1 MLPNQCLLADERV
14 KDVMRVSVIAS
25 EPISAD
31 RSRAAL
37 GDVLVT
43 FTAGRMLLFTCPNS
57 KQRYDEGI
65 DTETLQQR
73 FGWPVHP
80 AE

>member
-1 MLPNQCLLADERV
+1 MGVALAA
-14 KDVMRVSVIAS
+14 AS
-25 EPISAD
+25 E
-31 RSRAAL
+31 R
-37 GDVLVT
+37 